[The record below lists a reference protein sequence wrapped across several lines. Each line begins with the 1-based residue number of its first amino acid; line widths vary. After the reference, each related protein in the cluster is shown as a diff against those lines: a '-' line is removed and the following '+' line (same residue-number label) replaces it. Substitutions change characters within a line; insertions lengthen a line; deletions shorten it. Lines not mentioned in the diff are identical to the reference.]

1 MFRVQ
6 LVTSKHLFNHKKY
19 TSSHCPLWEFF
30 VIFRKIVRKP
40 STNSSLS
47 MSSSPST
54 ATKQPKSL
62 MTIIKGGHKSSV
74 FSTSSPATKS
84 KTIKNDDVYDL
95 TKEEYEQLH
104 ASLPWFKMNYIW
116 LYFIIIFLLNT
127 NKNWWWVMIVSQFLF
142 VFSFIIINFYWL

>member
-1 MFRVQ
+1 MFWVQ
-6 LVTSKHLFNHKKY
+6 LVTSKHLLSHKKY
-19 TSSHCPLWEFF
+19 TSSHCLLWDFF
-30 VIFRKIVRKP
+30 CYFRKIVRKP

-84 KTIKNDDVYDL
+84 KTIKNDDVCDL

-116 LYFIIIFLLNT
+116 LYSIIIFSLNT
-127 NKNWWWVMIVSQFLF
+127 NKIDDELWVYLSLLLF
-142 VFSFIIINFYWL
+142 SIFIKIIFYK

>member
-1 MFRVQ
+1 M
-6 LVTSKHLFNHKKY
+6 LFSESNLLHWNICSTKKS
-19 TSSHCPLWEFF
+19 TKSTLLHIAHFETFF
-30 VIFRKIVRKP
+30 CYFRKIVRKP

-74 FSTSSPATKS
+74 FSTSSPSTKS

-104 ASLPWFKMNYIW
+104 ASLPWLKWTIFDYILL
-116 LYFIIIFLLNT
+116 LYFL
-127 NKNWWWVMIVSQFLF
+127 
-142 VFSFIIINFYWL
+142 